1 MAEPPVTGPGGDGA
15 LLPEQAPPG
24 FRCGFVALVGRP
36 NVGKSTLLNA
46 LLGRKLSITSP
57 KPQTTRHRIRGVDT
71 GPGHQAIY
79 VDTPGWHRPRGR
91 GLGRALNRA
100 MVRAAQAA
108 LGDVDLILLVVEAL
122 RWTELDEGILVLAR
136 EARGP
141 EGRPVPL
148 VAAVNKVDRVPDK
161 RRLLPYLDELSRRAP
176 FEAIVPVSATRGT
189 HLDRLKEEV
198 RRLLPEGP
206 PLFPPGQL
214 TDRDPGFLAAEL
226 VREQLMRR
234 LGEELPYRVA
244 VEAESLREEEG
255 REGPLLR
262 VRAVIWVERE
272 SHKPIVIGKGGAV
285 LKEVGQRARLE
296 MERLFGRRVHLGLW
310 VRVREG
316 WSDDER
322 LVRRLGI
329 ED

>member
-1 MAEPPVTGPGGDGA
+1 MAEPPVTGPGGDGG
-15 LLPEQAPPG
+15 LLPGQAAPG
-24 FRCGFVALVGRP
+24 FRCGFVALAGRP

-46 LLGRKLSITSP
+46 LLGQKVSIVSP
-57 KPQTTRHRIRGVDT
+57 KPQTTRHRIRGVET
-71 GPGHQAIY
+71 GQDYQAIY

-100 MVRAAQAA
+100 MVRAAQAT

-122 RWTELDEGILVLAR
+122 RWTELDEGILALAR
-136 EARGP
+136 KARGP

-161 RRLLPYLDELSRRAP
+161 RRLLPYLDELSRRAA
-176 FEAIVPVSATRGT
+176 FEAIVPVSAARGT
-189 HLDRLKEEV
+189 NLDRLKGEV

-206 PLFPPGQL
+206 PLFPPGQC
-214 TDRDPGFLAAEL
+214 TDRDPAFLAAEL

-244 VEAESLREEEG
+244 VAVESMREEGE
-255 REGPLLR
+255 RLH
-262 VRAVIWVERE
+262 VHAVIWVERE
-272 SHKPIVIGKGGAV
+272 SHKPIVIGKGGAM
-285 LKEVGQRARLE
+285 LKEVGRRARLE
-296 MERLFGRRVHLGLW
+296 MEQLFGRRVHLELW

-322 LVRRLGI
+322 WVRRLGI